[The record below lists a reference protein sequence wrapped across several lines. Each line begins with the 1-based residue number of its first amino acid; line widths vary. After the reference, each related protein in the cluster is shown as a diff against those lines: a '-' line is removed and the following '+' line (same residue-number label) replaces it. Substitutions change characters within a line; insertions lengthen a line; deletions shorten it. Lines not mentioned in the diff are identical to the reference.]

1 MRGFPSHCVAEVP
14 SVEACGVPVKERVR
28 GQGGQGD
35 KGDKGDRGIR
45 GGHFRAG
52 VPKPLRCGGSLR

>member
-28 GQGGQGD
+28 GQGGQMPNAHQQLTTINQQLTTILQD
-35 KGDKGDRGIR
+35 
-45 GGHFRAG
+45 AC
-52 VPKPLRCGGSLR
+52 L